1 MSRATRYSMGLL
13 VVGMGLIAGS
23 CVPAIQLAASGA
35 QGPPVHRLGLPV
47 SGEAVDLH
55 LPDAVR
61 SAPVVLLKP
70 GPSAGPS
77 ATLQY
82 LFEMRPASGDGALRQ
97 AGTTRLSD
105 AAATATGAPPGTLA
119 LRFPEQ
125 RFAAGDWRVRFDPGV
140 GAVALQEAEL
150 RLMGASPGLMAT
162 LMTTL
167 TLAILGWLSACL
179 GALQWIR
186 AEAARDGAADQAN
199 PPMAKVEE
207 RSWVVGCHLSAL
219 LGYIL
224 PFGHLLG
231 PLAIWLAKRDTLPG
245 VEHAG
250 RGILNFQLSVTLY
263 VLVGLFLSF
272 FLIGL
277 LVLFLV
283 VVTHFAA
290 VLYAA
295 LRAQHGADVRYPLTL
310 TFI

>member
-1 MSRATRYSMGLL
+1 
-13 VVGMGLIAGS
+13 MGLIAGS
-23 CVPAIQLAASGA
+23 CVPAIQLAVSGA
-35 QGPPVHRLGLPV
+35 QGPPVHRLELPV
-47 SGEAVDLH
+47 SGETVNFDLPH
-55 LPDAVR
+55 AVR
-61 SAPVVLLKP
+61 SAPILLLKP
-70 GPSAGPS
+70 GPTADPS
-77 ATLQY
+77 ATVQY
-82 LFEMRPASGDGALRQ
+82 LFEMAPVSGNGTLRQ
-97 AGTTRLSD
+97 RGTARLGD
-105 AAATATGAPPGTLA
+105 AAAAATDSPPGTLS

-140 GAVALQEAEL
+140 GAAALQGVEL

-167 TLAILGWLSACL
+167 TLAILGWLAACL

-186 AEAARDGAADQAN
+186 AEAARGGAASGHGGSEEGA
-199 PPMAKVEE
+199 EE
-207 RSWVVGCHLSAL
+207 RSWIVGCHLSAL

-231 PLAIWLAKRDTLPG
+231 PLAIWLAKRDAYPG
-245 VEHAG
+245 VEDAG
-250 RGILNFQLSVTLY
+250 RGILNFQLSITLY

-283 VVTHFAA
+283 AVTHFAA

-295 LRAQHGADVRYPLTL
+295 LRAQRGVDVRYPLTL
-310 TFI
+310 KFI